1 MLFGEDE
8 RVSATRPLPEIELR
22 PPTADDEF
30 LFLSSARM
38 SADLHGPWYLA
49 PRTSEEF
56 HAYLERCASPAN
68 EGFLIFE
75 PESGG
80 LAGSVT
86 ISNIV
91 RRNFNSA
98 YLGYAA
104 FAPHE
109 GKGLMAAGLRAVVG
123 EAFRRLALHRLE
135 ANVQPGNVA
144 SIALIEGLGFRLEGH
159 SPRYLH
165 IDGDWRDHD
174 RYAITAEEWPT
185 PGTDDGS

>member
-1 MLFGEDE
+1 MLFGEDGS
-8 RVSATRPLPEIELR
+8 VAALGSLPEIELR
-22 PPTADDEF
+22 SPTADDEF
-30 LFLSSARM
+30 LFLSAARM
-38 SADLHGPWYLA
+38 SAELHGPWYSA
-49 PRTSEEF
+49 PGTSEEF
-56 HAYLERCASPAN
+56 HAYLERCGSPAN

-75 PESGG
+75 AAGGG
-80 LAGSVT
+80 LAGSAT

-91 RRNFNSA
+91 RRNFNSG

-104 FAPHE
+104 FVPHE

-144 SIALIEGLGFRLEGH
+144 SAALVERLGFRLEGH

-165 IDGDWRDHD
+165 LDGEWRDHD

-185 PGTDDGS
+185 PGAAG